1 MNYLYKLTKYIL
13 GLGVLFMA
21 VSCLDTPA
29 PDDDIR
35 FELRFQ
41 AENLGE
47 AILEPNV
54 AEPDTFIIDEV
65 KFSMDRF
72 IIVDTDS
79 TVLESSSQ
87 VPAFILFYDED
98 QSEENLI
105 FSTILGFRDITR
117 FQSYEIFVQPVPNST
132 AISDTDFFGD
142 DGNFSFVMNGSVN
155 GIPFA
160 YRSSPSFS
168 KLFEFPVVSIASQN
182 ETFLVEKFVSA
193 RDLLFDEN
201 GEILDP
207 TNSANFP
214 AINSNLEEYL
224 RIEASAAN
232 LIN

>member
-1 MNYLYKLTKYIL
+1 MNYLQKLTTYIL
-13 GLGVLFMA
+13 GLVVLFMT

-29 PDDDIR
+29 PDEDIR

-47 AILEPNV
+47 TILEPNE
-54 AEPDTFIIDEV
+54 AEPDTFIIDEI

-105 FSTILGFRDITR
+105 FSTFLGFSDITR

-155 GIPFA
+155 GVPFT
-160 YRSSPSFS
+160 YRTSPSFS
-168 KLFEFPVVSIASQN
+168 KLFEFPVVNISSQN
-182 ETFLVEKFVSA
+182 ETFLVKKFVSA

-201 GEILDP
+201 GDFLNP
-207 TNSANFP
+207 TDSDNYS
-214 AINSNLEEYL
+214 AINSNLEENI

-232 LIN
+232 LVN